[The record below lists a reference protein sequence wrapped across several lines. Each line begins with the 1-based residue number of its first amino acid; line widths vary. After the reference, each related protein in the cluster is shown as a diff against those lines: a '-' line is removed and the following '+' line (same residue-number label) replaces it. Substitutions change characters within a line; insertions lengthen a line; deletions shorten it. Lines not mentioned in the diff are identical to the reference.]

1 MSIILSIIIPN
12 YNGVE
17 FLRTCLQSVFA
28 EITDVCEVVVVDDG
42 STDESVDVIQQTFS
56 NALASGKL
64 KLISI
69 ENSGP
74 GEARNVGVK
83 ASCGTYI
90 AFLDSDDFI
99 LPGFFER
106 ILAILEENAPDIMQ
120 FSVLRVLDDR
130 LTGQN
135 IVPCHRTAEG
145 LYDMDEVRADIFG
158 VGKWFPFSRVF
169 SRDIILKNPFPS
181 ERVFYEDL
189 LTLPFIFFQSFNI
202 YLLPDHLIA
211 YRDNPKGTTRNHK
224 PDHARTMLDH
234 FQRVSALPPSVAR
247 DIMLVQVARS
257 IVFFT
262 LELKLREMPL
272 RDLRSQIRALEN
284 KQVLASH
291 LDGIDRF
298 FLRFP
303 LLYTAIDWAR
313 KRLRRTKT

>member
-1 MSIILSIIIPN
+1 MSKILSIVIPN

-17 FLRTCLQSVFA
+17 FLHSCLQSVFA
-28 EITDVCEVVVVDDG
+28 QVRDDCEIVLVDDG
-42 STDESVDVIQQTFS
+42 STDESVDVIHNAFP
-56 NALASGKL
+56 NALAIGQL

-99 LPGFFER
+99 LSGFIER
-106 ILAILEENAPDIMQ
+106 ILAILQEKAPDIVQ
-120 FSVLRVLDDR
+120 FSVLRVLDDK

-135 IVPCHRTAEG
+135 IVPCHRTTEG
-145 LYDMDEVRADIFG
+145 LYDMDEVRSDIFG
-158 VGKWFPFSRVF
+158 VGKWFPSSRIF
-169 SRDIILKNPFPS
+169 SRDIILRNPFPS

-189 LTLPFIFFQSFNI
+189 LTLPFIFLQNFKI
-202 YLLPDHLIA
+202 YLLQVPLIA
-211 YRDNPKGTTRNHK
+211 YRDNPNGTTRNHK
-224 PDHARTMLDH
+224 PDHARAMLDH
-234 FQRVSALPPSVAR
+234 FQRVSALHPSVSR
-247 DIMLVQVARS
+247 DLMRVQVARS

-262 LELKLREMPL
+262 LELKLPDMHL
-272 RDLRSQIRALEN
+272 RDLRSQICALEN

-291 LDGIDRF
+291 LDRVDRF

-313 KRLRRTKT
+313 KRFLRTKT

>member
-1 MSIILSIIIPN
+1 MSKILSIIIPN

-17 FLRTCLQSVFA
+17 FLHSCLLSVFA
-28 EITDVCEVVVVDDG
+28 QITKDCEVVLVDDG
-42 STDESVDVIQQTFS
+42 STDQSVDLIRRAFS
-56 NALASGKL
+56 DALASGQL
-64 KLISI
+64 KLICT

-74 GEARNVGVK
+74 GAARNTGVF
-83 ASCGTYI
+83 ASKGSYI

-99 LPGFFER
+99 LPGFIAR
-106 ILAILEENAPDIMQ
+106 ILAILEERAPDIVQ

-135 IVPCHRTAEG
+135 IVLSHRTAEG

-169 SRDIILKNPFPS
+169 SRDIILKNPFPA

-202 YLLPDHLIA
+202 YLLRDPLIA

-224 PDHARTMLDH
+224 PDHARAMLEH

-262 LELKLREMPL
+262 LELKLPDMPL

-291 LDGIDRF
+291 LDRVDRF

-313 KRLRRTKT
+313 KRF